1 VTLGGPN
8 VFELD
13 STGTPNC
20 DRLVAATINLGGTLV
35 LTNLG
40 ASLNGTNVFQLFTG
54 TLNGSFANVITQSIA
69 GVTWDLSQLNTLGR
83 VTTIG
88 PAGPPTTPPTM
99 GFSVSG
105 GSLDLSWPASH
116 IGWELRLQTN
126 NLAQGFS
133 TNPADWAIV
142 PNSTTT
148 NRVIVTIDAARP
160 TEFYRL
166 VLP

>member
-1 VTLGGPN
+1 
-8 VFELD
+8 
-13 STGTPNC
+13 
-20 DRLVAATINLGGTLV
+20 
-35 LTNLG
+35 
-40 ASLNGTNVFQLFTG
+40 
-54 TLNGSFANVITQSIA
+54 
-69 GVTWDLSQLNTLGR
+69 
-83 VTTIG
+83 
-88 PAGPPTTPPTM
+88 M